1 MSLARIKKSA
11 RLARLGS
18 CRGGCGDS
26 PPLPPRRARPSRRVR
41 WNPPSATSQP
51 APRPGRAPSLAAW
64 GTAERDKMSQGAE
77 AGFFSSRARGRAG
90 IAGDV
95 RAVDPRELASARGHR
110 RSKVTWAYLFAPR
123 MSSVSS
129 PPFGAFPM
137 LPPSLSFQRGPMR
150 GRKRTRQTPSR
161 PRVRRVCQPSA
172 PAKSEERAPYA
183 LARHRETARPPV
195 VRVLWR
201 ERITQLLFSLQSR
214 GRGCGSFSASR
225 GCPGE
230 SRRKVP
236 PSLSGD
242 SRAK

>member
-137 LPPSLSFQRGPMR
+137 LPPSLSFQRGPLR

-161 PRVRRVCQPSA
+161 PRVRRVCRPPRPRKVKSA
-172 PAKSEERAPYA
+172 RPMHS
-183 LARHRETARPPV
+183 LVTARPHDRP
-195 VRVLWR
+195 
-201 ERITQLLFSLQSR
+201 SSAY
-214 GRGCGSFSASR
+214 CGAS
-225 GCPGE
+225 
-230 SRRKVP
+230 V
-236 PSLSGD
+236 
-242 SRAK
+242 

>member
-1 MSLARIKKSA
+1 M
-11 RLARLGS
+11 
-18 CRGGCGDS
+18 
-26 PPLPPRRARPSRRVR
+26 
-41 WNPPSATSQP
+41 
-51 APRPGRAPSLAAW
+51 
-64 GTAERDKMSQGAE
+64 
-77 AGFFSSRARGRAG
+77 
-90 IAGDV
+90 

-110 RSKVTWAYLFAPR
+110 RSKVTWAYLFAQR

-201 ERITQLLFSLQSR
+201 ERITQLLFFTSIKRTRLRLLLSLKR
-214 GRGCGSFSASR
+214 VPGRISTESSSVSKWRFTCEINRDWWVKLVREKIGWGKIGSGR
-225 GCPGE
+225 VRWCDLREKP
-230 SRRKVP
+230 
-236 PSLSGD
+236 
-242 SRAK
+242 